1 MKINMKNTEK
11 IEAAI
16 KKAEEGCRARLI
28 DIVEIQHA
36 IKKVEDR
43 LVGLGIPKKAWIGT
57 TIVID
62 PPVVTNNY
70 SGIPEGTKV
79 EIDRF
84 ASGWFMTE
92 CGRVQCRRIPY
103 GGDRRPYLV
112 LSKSAKAA
120 IPEKIEL

>member
-1 MKINMKNTEK
+1 MKINIKNIEK

-16 KKAEEGCRARLI
+16 EKAEEGCRARLI
-28 DIVEIQHA
+28 DIVEIQNA
-36 IKKVEDR
+36 IKKAEDR

-62 PPVVTNNY
+62 PPAVTNNY

-92 CGRVQCRRIPY
+92 CWRVQCRKVPY
-103 GGDRRPYLV
+103 GGDRRSHLV
-112 LSKSAKAA
+112 LSESARAA